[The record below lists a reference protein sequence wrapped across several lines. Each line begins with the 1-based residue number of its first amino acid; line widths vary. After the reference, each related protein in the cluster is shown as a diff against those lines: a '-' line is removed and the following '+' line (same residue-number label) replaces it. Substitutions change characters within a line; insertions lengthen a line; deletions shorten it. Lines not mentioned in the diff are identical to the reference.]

1 MPPWLRMSRCCT
13 ALAATLFV
21 FASAASVRAQTC
33 TTGPRVPFAGHN
45 LPLDG
50 GSSPTPMTAV
60 GAYPNV
66 SLTEP
71 VFLASPPDGSGRVFV
86 VERTGRIRILPAD
99 PNGSGTTVF
108 LDLSAEITTDGTE
121 QGLLGLAFDPDFA
134 TNRRFYVN

>member
-50 GSSPTPMTAV
+50 GSSPTPMTV
-60 GAYPNV
+60 VSAYPNV

-71 VFLASPPDGSGRVFV
+71 VFLASPPDGTGRVFV
-86 VERTGRIRILPAD
+86 VERTGRIRILPA
-99 PNGSGTTVF
+99 NTSGATTQVF
-108 LDLSAEITTDGTE
+108 LDLSGEIAIDGPE
-121 QGLLGLAFDPDFA
+121 QGLLGLAFDPGYA
-134 TNRRFYVN
+134 TNRRFYV